1 MTCHSSNRRTWIDDA
16 GLPTDSTEPAV
27 LSAMLAEAKLNKKM
41 TNKTRKLCDDWIAR
55 RGAMIR
61 DVYKDNPHT
70 ETAANVLNW
79 KKYNGLGDVKGTNK
93 ERFLFLFDR
102 GWALGL
108 AATRVGIS
116 KQTAETFL
124 LNR

>member
-1 MTCHSSNRRTWIDDA
+1 MTCHFNNRRTWIDDA

-27 LSAMLAEAKLNKKM
+27 LSAMLAEDKQNKKM
-41 TNKTRKLCDDWIAR
+41 SNKTRKLCDDWIAR
-55 RGAMIR
+55 RVAMVR
-61 DVYKDNPHT
+61 DVYKDTPHKDPN
-70 ETAANVLNW
+70 ANVLNW
-79 KKYNGLGDVKGTNK
+79 KTYKGLEHVKGTKK

-102 GWALGL
+102 GWAVGL